1 MSRRVR
7 TGWVDPKYARAAEA
21 EVARADEHVARL
33 LDLAERGALAEA
45 NDALMAAGQLL
56 RRARPLHEV
65 AAGLCA
71 TGARLE
77 RLADE
82 VARNRAAAEGVEL
95 P

>member
-1 MSRRVR
+1 MARRV
-7 TGWVDPKYARAAEA
+7 GWTSPAAAAQAEA
-21 EVARADEHVARL
+21 EVARADEHIARL
-33 LDLAERGALAEA
+33 CDLAERGALAEA
-45 NDALMAAGQLL
+45 NDALMAAGELL

-77 RLADE
+77 RLAEE
-82 VARNRAAAEGVEL
+82 VARNRAAVEGIEL